1 MTFFPGI
8 FRSNV
13 FIKMRSWEYW
23 PFGILHAPL
32 FPYWLW
38 LSLKA
43 RSMTFFSA
51 SNPGILMGGMFG
63 ESKYE
68 VLEKVPDGVK
78 PKTILIPYPATTEY
92 VEKQLAHHNL
102 SFPLIFKPDLGER
115 GWRVKKI
122 TRRED
127 IAAYLKVINM
137 PFLVQDYVSLPLEFG
152 VFYVRYPNEVKGR
165 VTSIVGKEMLSVVGD
180 GVQTLRGLILN
191 KDRAKLQWDA
201 LRLIYQSRLEEIIP
215 RNSRIELVSIG
226 NHCLGTTF
234 LNANHLIT
242 DRLSEAFDAISNAI
256 EGFYFG
262 RFDLRTASIAD
273 LEEGRVMVMELNGCG
288 AEPAHIYQPGF
299 PLAEALRVLFRHW
312 SDIYR
317 VSSEN
322 HRRGTPYISFQ
333 EAREIYRKFKTLTA
347 A

>member
-1 MTFFPGI
+1 
-8 FRSNV
+8 
-13 FIKMRSWEYW
+13 
-23 PFGILHAPL
+23 
-32 FPYWLW
+32 
-38 LSLKA
+38 
-43 RSMTFFSA
+43 
-51 SNPGILMGGMFG
+51 MGGMFG

-68 VLEKVPDGVK
+68 VMNRVPENVK
-78 PKTILIPYPATTEY
+78 PRTILIPYPATTAS
-92 VEKQLAHHNL
+92 VEQLLAEHNM

-127 IAAYLKVINM
+127 IDVYLKVINM

-152 VFYVRYPNEVKGR
+152 VFYVRYPGEPKGR

-180 GVQTLRGLILN
+180 GVHSLRELILS
-191 KDRAKLQWDA
+191 KDRAKLQWET
-201 LRLIYQSRLEEIIP
+201 LRIIYQSRLEEIIA
-215 RNSRIELVSIG
+215 RNSQVELVSIG
-226 NHCLGTTF
+226 NHCLGTMF

-242 DRLSEAFDAISNAI
+242 NRLSDAFDSISNTI

-273 LEEGRVMVMELNGCG
+273 LQEGRVMIMELNGCG

-317 VSSEN
+317 VSIEN
-322 HRRGTPYISFQ
+322 HRRGAQYISFR
-333 EAREIYRKFKTLTA
+333 EARMIYRKFKTLTTA
-347 A
+347 